1 LETLGSVILIAGA
14 FFLAAIPFGLVLG
27 RLLKGIDLRQYGSG
41 ATGTTNSLR
50 LLGWRIAVAVL
61 LLDFGKGVIPVV
73 IGRIADLPNWAIA
86 ASAVAA
92 TAGHCWS
99 PYIRMKGG
107 KGMATGGGA
116 SVAMFP
122 WLLFFGLWVVF
133 VVWRTR
139 YVSLAS
145 ILTAILGPLVV
156 VVLALFGVV
165 SGWWAA
171 GVVGIGLIIIF
182 QHRSNIDRL
191 LKGTERKFGVKES
204 PGGPP
209 ADAGTSVSS

>member
-1 LETLGSVILIAGA
+1 VDIFWSVVAISLAY
-14 FFLAAIPFGLVLG
+14 FLAGIPWGVVLG
-27 RLLKGIDLRQYGSG
+27 RWIKGIDVRNYGSG

-50 LLGWRIAVAVL
+50 MLGWRIAVAVL
-61 LLDFGKGVIPVV
+61 VLDFGKGVLPVV
-73 IGRIADLPNWAIA
+73 IGRIIDLPDWAIGITAIA
-86 ASAVAA
+86 ATV
-92 TAGHCWS
+92 GHCWS
-99 PYIRMKGG
+99 PYIGFKGG

-122 WLLFFGLWVVF
+122 WLILFAALVIL

-139 YVSLAS
+139 YVSLGS
-145 ILTAILGPLVV
+145 ILTAIIGPASV

-171 GVVGIGLIIIF
+171 AIVIIGLIIVF

-191 LKGTERKFGVKES
+191 IKGTERKFGQKES
-204 PGGPP
+204 AQQP
-209 ADAGTSVSS
+209 AA

>member
-1 LETLGSVILIAGA
+1 MNVLASVFLIAAA
-14 FFLAAIPFGLVLG
+14 FFLAAIPWGVVLG
-27 RLLKGIDLRQYGSG
+27 RWLKGIDVRNYGSG
-41 ATGTTNSLR
+41 GTGTTNSLR

-61 LLDFGKGVIPVV
+61 VLDFAKGFVPVIV
-73 IGRIADLPNWAIA
+73 GRWMELPHWAIGLA
-86 ASAVAA
+86 AVAA
-92 TAGHCWS
+92 TIGHCWS

-116 SVAMFP
+116 SVALFP
-122 WLLFFGLWVVF
+122 WLILFAGLVAL

-139 YVSLAS
+139 YVSLGS
-145 ILTAILGPLVV
+145 ILTAILGPAIV

-171 GVVGIGLIIIF
+171 AIVVIGLIIIF

-191 LKGTERKFGVKES
+191 LKGTERKFGNQETPEAS
-204 PGGPP
+204 
-209 ADAGTSVSS
+209 AS